1 MIRFFI
7 IILIVFFLMIQFDI
21 WFKDDGFYRVKELE
35 QMIDSQVE
43 ENERLKLRNKQLE
56 REIEE
61 LKSGTESIEEKAR
74 TDLGMIKEGEE
85 FYFCLLYTSDAADE

>member
-35 QMIDSQVE
+35 QMIGSQVE
-43 ENERLKLRNKQLE
+43 QNERLKLRNEQLE

-85 FYFCLLYTSDAADE
+85 FYLIVE

>member
-7 IILIVFFLMIQFDI
+7 IILIVFFLVIQFDI

-35 QMIDSQVE
+35 QMIGSQVE
-43 ENERLKLRNKQLE
+43 ENERLKLRNEQLE

-85 FYFCLLYTSDAADE
+85 FYLIVE

>member
-21 WFKDDGFYRVKELE
+21 WLKDDGFYRVKELE
-35 QMIDSQVE
+35 QTIGNQVE
-43 ENERLKLRNKQLE
+43 ENKRLKLRNEQLE

-85 FYFCLLYTSDAADE
+85 FYLIVE

>member
-7 IILIVFFLMIQFDI
+7 IILIIFFLMIQFDI

-35 QMIDSQVE
+35 QMIGNQVE
-43 ENERLKLRNKQLE
+43 ENERLKLRNEQLE

-85 FYFCLLYTSDAADE
+85 FYLIVE

>member
-21 WFKDDGFYRVKELE
+21 WFKDDGLYRVKELE
-35 QMIDSQVE
+35 QMIGSQVE
-43 ENERLKLRNKQLE
+43 ENERLKLRNEQLE

-61 LKSGTESIEEKAR
+61 LNSGTESIEEKAR

-85 FYFCLLYTSDAADE
+85 FYLIVE

>member
-21 WFKDDGFYRVKELE
+21 WFKEDGFYRVKELE
-35 QMIDSQVE
+35 QMIGNQVE
-43 ENERLKLRNKQLE
+43 ENKRLKLRNEQLE

-85 FYFCLLYTSDAADE
+85 FYLIVE

>member
-21 WFKDDGFYRVKELE
+21 WFKDDGFYRMKELE

-85 FYFCLLYTSDAADE
+85 FYLIVE

>member
-1 MIRFFI
+1 MYNH
-7 IILIVFFLMIQFDI
+7 

-35 QMIDSQVE
+35 QMIGNQVE
-43 ENERLKLRNKQLE
+43 ENKRLKLRNEQLE

-85 FYFCLLYTSDAADE
+85 FYLIVE

>member
-1 MIRFFI
+1 MTRFFI
-7 IILIVFFLMIQFDI
+7 AILIVFFLIIQFDI
-21 WFKDDGFYRVKELE
+21 WVKDDGLNRVKELQ
-35 QMIDSQVE
+35 QMINSQSE
-43 ENERLKLRNKQLE
+43 ENQRLKLRNQQLE

-85 FYFCLLYTSDAADE
+85 FYLIVE

>member
-35 QMIDSQVE
+35 QLIGNQVE
-43 ENERLKLRNKQLE
+43 ENKRLKLRNEQLQ

-85 FYFCLLYTSDAADE
+85 FYLIVE

>member
-1 MIRFFI
+1 MTRFFI
-7 IILIVFFLMIQFDI
+7 LILIAFFLIIQFDI
-21 WFKDDGFYRVKELE
+21 WVKDDGLIRVREL
-35 QMIDSQVE
+35 QLMIDSQSE
-43 ENERLKLRNKQLE
+43 ENQRLKLRNKQLE

-85 FYFCLLYTSDAADE
+85 FYLIVE

>member
-35 QMIDSQVE
+35 QMIGNQVE
-43 ENERLKLRNKQLE
+43 ENKRLKLRKEQLQ

-85 FYFCLLYTSDAADE
+85 FYLIVE

>member
-7 IILIVFFLMIQFDI
+7 IILFVFFLMIQFDI

-35 QMIDSQVE
+35 QMIGSQVE
-43 ENERLKLRNKQLE
+43 ENKRLKLRNEQLE

-74 TDLGMIKEGEE
+74 TDLGIIKEGEE
-85 FYFCLLYTSDAADE
+85 FYLIVE

>member
-21 WFKDDGFYRVKELE
+21 WFKEDGFYRVKELE
-35 QMIDSQVE
+35 QMIGNQVE
-43 ENERLKLRNKQLE
+43 ENKRLKLRNEQLE

-74 TDLGMIKEGEE
+74 TDLGMIKEDEE
-85 FYFCLLYTSDAADE
+85 FYLIVE

>member
-1 MIRFFI
+1 MTRFFI
-7 IILIVFFLMIQFDI
+7 AILIVFFLIIQFDI
-21 WFKDDGFYRVKELE
+21 WVKDDGLNRVKELQ
-35 QMIDSQVE
+35 QMIDSQSE
-43 ENERLKLRNKQLE
+43 ENQRLNLRNQQLE

-85 FYFCLLYTSDAADE
+85 FYLIVE

>member
-7 IILIVFFLMIQFDI
+7 IILIVFFLIIQFDI

-35 QMIDSQVE
+35 QMIGNQVE
-43 ENERLKLRNKQLE
+43 ENKRLKLRNEQLQ
-56 REIEE
+56 REIKE

-85 FYFCLLYTSDAADE
+85 FYLIVE

>member
-35 QMIDSQVE
+35 QMIGSQVE
-43 ENERLKLRNKQLE
+43 ENKRLKLRNEQLE

-74 TDLGMIKEGEE
+74 TDLGIIKEGEE
-85 FYFCLLYTSDAADE
+85 FYLIVE

>member
-35 QMIDSQVE
+35 QMIGNQVE
-43 ENERLKLRNKQLE
+43 ENKRLKLRNEQLE
-56 REIEE
+56 REIDE

-85 FYFCLLYTSDAADE
+85 FYLIVE

>member
-7 IILIVFFLMIQFDI
+7 IILIGFFLMIQFDI
-21 WFKDDGFYRVKELE
+21 WLKDDGLSRVKELE
-35 QMIDSQVE
+35 QMIHSQTE
-43 ENERLKLRNKQLE
+43 ENQNLILRNEQLKQ
-56 REIEE
+56 EIEE

-85 FYFCLLYTSDAADE
+85 FYLIVE

>member
-21 WFKDDGFYRVKELE
+21 WLKDDGFHRVKELE
-35 QMIDSQVE
+35 QMIGSQVE
-43 ENERLKLRNKQLE
+43 ENKRLKLRNEQLE

-85 FYFCLLYTSDAADE
+85 FYLIVE

>member
-7 IILIVFFLMIQFDI
+7 IILIGFFLMIQFDI
-21 WFKDDGFYRVKELE
+21 WLKDDGFSRVKELE
-35 QMIDSQVE
+35 QMIDSQTE
-43 ENERLKLRNKQLE
+43 ENQKLKLRNEQLE
-56 REIEE
+56 KEIEE

-85 FYFCLLYTSDAADE
+85 FYLIVE

>member
-35 QMIDSQVE
+35 QVIGNQVE
-43 ENERLKLRNKQLE
+43 ENKRLKLRNEQLE

-85 FYFCLLYTSDAADE
+85 FYLIVE

>member
-21 WFKDDGFYRVKELE
+21 WFKDDGFYRVKELD
-35 QMIDSQVE
+35 QMIGNQVE
-43 ENERLKLRNKQLE
+43 ENKRLKLRNEQLQ

-85 FYFCLLYTSDAADE
+85 FYLIVE

>member
-7 IILIVFFLMIQFDI
+7 IILIGFFLMIQFDI
-21 WFKDDGFYRVKELE
+21 WLKDDGFSRVKELE
-35 QMIDSQVE
+35 QMIDSQTE
-43 ENERLKLRNKQLE
+43 ENKKLKLRNEQLE
-56 REIEE
+56 QEIEE

-85 FYFCLLYTSDAADE
+85 FYLIVE

>member
-21 WFKDDGFYRVKELE
+21 WLKDDGFYRVKELE
-35 QMIDSQVE
+35 QMIGNQVE
-43 ENERLKLRNKQLE
+43 ENKRLKLRNEQLE

-85 FYFCLLYTSDAADE
+85 FYLIVE

>member
-21 WFKDDGFYRVKELE
+21 WFKDDGLYRVKELE
-35 QMIDSQVE
+35 QMIGNQVE
-43 ENERLKLRNKQLE
+43 ENKRLKLRNEQLE

-85 FYFCLLYTSDAADE
+85 FYLIVE

>member
-1 MIRFFI
+1 MI
-7 IILIVFFLMIQFDI
+7 
-21 WFKDDGFYRVKELE
+21 G
-35 QMIDSQVE
+35 SQVE
-43 ENERLKLRNKQLE
+43 ENERLKLRNEQLE

-85 FYFCLLYTSDAADE
+85 FYLIVE

>member
-35 QMIDSQVE
+35 QMIGNQIE
-43 ENERLKLRNKQLE
+43 ENKRLKLRNEQLE

-85 FYFCLLYTSDAADE
+85 FYLIVE

>member
-21 WFKDDGFYRVKELE
+21 WLKDDGFYRVKELE
-35 QMIDSQVE
+35 QMIDSEVE
-43 ENERLKLRNKQLE
+43 ENERLKLRNKQFE

-85 FYFCLLYTSDAADE
+85 FYLIVE